1 MIELSDDDR
10 RAMFDEL
17 MDLAGAARK
26 QESHQF
32 TVREFAETEGIHHQ
46 KAARVL
52 EQLWARGIL
61 DRDEVITG
69 SGRRGWAY
77 WKKEPE

>member
-1 MIELSDDDR
+1 MIELTDDDR
-10 RAMFDEL
+10 RTMFGEL
-17 MDLAGAARK
+17 MDLAGVARK
-26 QESHQF
+26 QEAHQF
-32 TVREFAETEGIHHQ
+32 TIREFAEVEDIHHQ

-61 DRDEVITG
+61 DRDEVIMT

-77 WKKEPE
+77 WKKEAL